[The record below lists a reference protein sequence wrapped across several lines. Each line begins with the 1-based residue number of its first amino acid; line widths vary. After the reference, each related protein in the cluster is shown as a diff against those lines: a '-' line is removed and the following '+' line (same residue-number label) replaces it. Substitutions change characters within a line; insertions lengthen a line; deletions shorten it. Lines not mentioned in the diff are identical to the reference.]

1 MDGRNR
7 ILVGV
12 DGSEGS
18 DRALRWAVR
27 TAVAWRASLQ
37 VIGVYASAHTTVA
50 APLYGV
56 VSGDA
61 VLREPT
67 EEVVQEAAR
76 HVAELAPDL
85 PITASAVPGRAVA
98 ELAERARDAMMIVV
112 GSRELKAVGSAVLG
126 SVSCGVVTKSEV
138 PVIVVRGADTDAGAI
153 DASGRWRPAGAV
165 VAGIDVGCNPDAVLR
180 FAFEHASRVGIDL
193 HLVTCA
199 HLPEYIPEHW
209 GPP

>member
-27 TAVAWRASLQ
+27 TAIAWRASLQ
-37 VIGVYASAHTTVA
+37 VIGVYANAHTTVA

-67 EEVVQEAAR
+67 EEVVQKAAR
-76 HVAELAPDL
+76 DVAELAPDL
-85 PITASAVPGRAVA
+85 PITACSVPGRAVT

-126 SVSCGVVTKSEV
+126 SVSCGVIRSS
-138 PVIVVRGADTDAGAI
+138 A
-153 DASGRWRPAGAV
+153 
-165 VAGIDVGCNPDAVLR
+165 
-180 FAFEHASRVGIDL
+180 
-193 HLVTCA
+193 
-199 HLPEYIPEHW
+199 
-209 GPP
+209 